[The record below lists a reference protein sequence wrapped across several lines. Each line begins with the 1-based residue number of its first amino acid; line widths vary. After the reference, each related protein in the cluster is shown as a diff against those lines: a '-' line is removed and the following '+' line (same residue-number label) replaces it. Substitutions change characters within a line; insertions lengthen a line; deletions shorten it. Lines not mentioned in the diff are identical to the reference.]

1 MNYSAKTVYRDDAVA
16 DAYEQHRFQT
26 WKGRKAGDLETQR
39 MVSGLK
45 RLGVKPQGVVV
56 DVPAGTGR
64 LSRRLLDEGFRA
76 VGMDISS
83 AMLRQGFAL
92 HGLGGDDA
100 FIGATSADV
109 EHLPLATAS
118 VDAVVSLRLMGHLPP
133 ATKERAVAEML
144 RVARVG
150 AVVMFVR
157 RTGLLRLKR
166 QAMWT
171 IGARPKAAHWFDETD
186 QEIRELIERAG
197 GEVAGYEDLLGPF
210 AESRAYS
217 IRHQGRH

>member
-1 MNYSAKTVYRDDAVA
+1 MNYSAKTVYRDIAVA
-16 DAYEQHRFQT
+16 DVYEQRRFQT

-39 MVSGLK
+39 MVSGLH
-45 RLGVKPQGVVV
+45 RLGVKPDGVVV

-64 LSRRLLDEGFRA
+64 LTRRLLDEGFQA

-83 AMLRQGFAL
+83 AMLRQGFAI
-92 HGLGGDDA
+92 HGLGAEEA
-100 FIGATSADV
+100 FLGATSADV
-109 EHLPLATAS
+109 EHLPLASGS

-144 RVARVG
+144 RVSRVG

-166 QAMWT
+166 QAMWS
-171 IGARPKAAHWFDETD
+171 IGARPKAEHWFDQTD
-186 QEIRELIERAG
+186 QEIREMIERIG
-197 GEVAGYEDLLGPF
+197 GEVVAFEDLLGPF

-217 IRHQGRH
+217 IRHRGRH

>member
-1 MNYSAKTVYRDDAVA
+1 MNYSAKTVYRDNAVA
-16 DAYEQHRFQT
+16 DAYEQHRFQS
-26 WKGRKAGDLETQR
+26 WKGRTAGDLETQR

-45 RLGVKPQGVVV
+45 QLGIKANDVVV

-64 LSRRLLDEGFRA
+64 LSRRLLDEGYRA

-83 AMLRQGFAL
+83 AMLRQGFAI
-92 HGLGGDDA
+92 HGLGEDPA
-100 FIGATSADV
+100 FVGATSADV
-109 EHLPLATAS
+109 EHLPLADAS

-150 AVVMFVR
+150 AVVMFAR

-166 QAMWT
+166 SAMWT
-171 IGARPKAAHWFDETD
+171 IGARPRAAHWFDETH
-186 QEIRELIERAG
+186 QEIRALIERAG

-210 AESRAYS
+210 AESRAYA
-217 IRHQGRH
+217 IRHRGRH

>member
-1 MNYSAKTVYRDDAVA
+1 MNYSAKTVYRDNAVA
-16 DAYEQHRFQT
+16 DAYEEHRFQS

-39 MVSGLK
+39 MISGLE
-45 RLGVKPQGVVV
+45 RLGLQPNAVVV

-64 LSRRLLDEGFRA
+64 LSRRLLDAGYRTL
-76 VGMDISS
+76 GMDISS

-92 HGLGGDDA
+92 HGLGEEQA

-109 EHLPLATAS
+109 EHLPLPDQS

-144 RVARVG
+144 RVAKVG

-166 QAMWT
+166 SAMWT
-171 IGARPKAAHWFDETD
+171 IGARPRAAHWFDETD
-186 QEIRELIERAG
+186 QEIRELVGRAG
-197 GEVAGYEDLLGPF
+197 GEVVSYEDLLGPF
-210 AESRAYS
+210 AESRAYA
-217 IRHQGRH
+217 IRHRGRH